1 MEEIRIILVKIQ
13 SIRKGRFV
21 DAVPLFSPNGV
32 PLPVLRNVPVA
43 LFGNA
48 KNHIDWHITPG
59 DIMPYFVVTF
69 DLSSYISQ
77 GAINIMDTARRNN
90 LNSGFILPVT
100 IPNMKEILEFAENIR
115 IIGDR
120 LERGNIDLTGD
131 CTQVGNINQTGNNAV
146 TGAITATENITT
158 PEDVVAGG
166 KSLKGHKHKG
176 VKAGNDIS
184 GGTA

>member
-13 SIRKGRFV
+13 AIRKGRFV

-48 KNHIDWHITPG
+48 KNHIDWHITEG
-59 DIMPYFVVTF
+59 DIMPYLVVTY

-77 GAINIMDTARRNN
+77 GSIEIMDTTRRNN

-100 IPNMKEILEFAENIR
+100 IPNMREILEFAENIR

-120 LERGNIDLTGD
+120 LEEGNIDLTGD
-131 CTQVGNINQTGNNAV
+131 CVHKGNVNQTGNNDV
-146 TGAITATENITT
+146 TGGITATQNITT
-158 PEDVVAGG
+158 SQDVVAGG
-166 KSLKGHKHKG
+166 KSLQNHKHIG
-176 VKAGNDIS
+176 VKAGDDMS
-184 GGTA
+184 GGVA